1 MMILCR
7 CLFYR
12 SFSQV
17 IITTLRWTEALTR
30 CDFSTAHRVVQV
42 AFRNSVLAK
51 QGSQGRLWNGLLQI
65 ENGCSEVE
73 GSGNIES
80 PKPYPRE
87 REEAMR
93 WADGDSEGGDVWI
106 LTMEP
111 TMTLSTTYG
120 SSLNS
125 GLAWDRRK
133 TTRPL
138 FL

>member
-1 MMILCR
+1 M
-7 CLFYR
+7 
-12 SFSQV
+12 S
-17 IITTLRWTEALTR
+17 R

-51 QGSQGRLWNGLLQI
+51 QGSQGRLWNGLSQI

-87 REEAMR
+87 RGSHALGR
-93 WADGDSEGGDVWI
+93 WDSEGGDVWI